1 MTDRNI
7 RTDLRLCRHVDCDKP
22 AAEGWMICADHVEA
36 RHQPVMCP
44 HGNEKACI
52 ECLVESLREE
62 AVTTPHNVPENELL
76 ALTARLDEHPEGWD
90 HPCMCAECR
99 SYADG

>member
-1 MTDRNI
+1 MTEVRS
-7 RTDLRLCRHVDCDKP
+7 TDGRLCRRDGCLNP
-22 AAEGWMICADHVEA
+22 AAEGWMICAEHVEA
-36 RHQPVMCP
+36 KLSAERCK
-44 HGNEKACI
+44 HGNFKACM

-62 AVTTPHNVPENELL
+62 AVTTTHAIPENELL

-99 SYADG
+99 SYADE

>member
-1 MTDRNI
+1 MSHPTALERV
-7 RTDLRLCRHVDCDKP
+7 CRREGCGKP
-22 AAEGWMICADHVEA
+22 AAEGWMICTDHVEERCA
-36 RHQPVMCP
+36 PLRCK

-62 AVTTPHNVPENELL
+62 AVTTTHAVPESELL